1 MRRHDLP
8 LWQDRL
14 RTARTPRHVIV
25 LANEFLQ
32 SLEAGDRLFL
42 PEQCRPRPLISAAD
56 LASYAYDVKA
66 TKEAR
71 TPDAQDAVKYVSAVL
86 VEACHRMAD
95 ITGPH
100 RALKTPVKRPSSP

>member
-32 SLEAGDRLFL
+32 TLEAGDRLFL
-42 PEQCRPRPLISAAD
+42 PERCKPRPLTTAGD
-56 LASYAYDVKA
+56 LASYAYDLKA
-66 TKEAR
+66 TKEALS
-71 TPDAQDAVKYVSAVL
+71 PDSQDAVKYVAAVM
-86 VEACHRMAD
+86 VEACQRMAD

-100 RALKTPVKRPSSP
+100 RALKTPVKPASSA

>member
-14 RTARTPRHVIV
+14 RTAPTPRHVVV

-32 SLEAGDRLFL
+32 SLAAGDRLFL
-42 PEQCRPRPLISAAD
+42 PEGCKPRLLDSPAD
-56 LASYAYDVKA
+56 LAAYAYDVKS
-66 TKEAR
+66 TKQAR
-71 TPDAQDAVKYVSAVL
+71 TPDALDAVKYVSAVM
-86 VEACHRMAD
+86 VEACHRVAE

-100 RALKTPVKRPSSP
+100 RALRASVRPASTA